1 MESLESLNSFKDVY
15 SDFKTD
21 LENKMSKQKGR
32 IKDGIVYGGCYDL
45 SVTKNKIVFYFHNE
59 DYQNHVFRMMAD
71 DTLPKIQE
79 KGRLLSIII
88 ENKSQ
93 REALPEKYRSFILEE
108 NAAEAKEAIA
118 CAEFIIAGN
127 GLPKYFVKK
136 KQQMVI
142 RFLSPVREKPG
153 RNWLAQNRIS
163 WFMNSS
169 LIFVKTEEEKR
180 ILERDYQLN
189 GFFEGEIAVISE
201 HLIKKN
207 WISDL
212 RQRISPNDQRIGDMR
227 ISRKKILILNGQG
240 MKEEGRMI
248 EIIADSLDP
257 SRYDMTLVMKK
268 AANIEDEEMNNLN
281 SNVRLIYRE
290 GSFSCSMEEYIDIQY
305 LLKNFHAFEDL
316 ERAYKFLNQRIVQ
329 RECRRLWGSVG
340 FDTVIYVGNHSAV
353 WPVIASGVKARK
365 KIRIESRNLKQE
377 EQRCQTKHKKQS
389 FRNMMQLYQLI
400 FDQIIFPSKADRMQA
415 VRQGFIMEGKGA
427 YFYYPTGNVIP
438 KRECSKSMIWYQN
451 HKFFTASEKMNACG
465 RGQIQLLPL
474 PDKKKKIYL
483 MDGNLQYIEGVLK
496 EIRKLTPQNTDIEL
510 MICAAEMYDMKQIR
524 EKYQTNSLKIID
536 RNMLTGSP
544 FMSEY
549 LNYFDGCITTPDWEF
564 SPIRISMEFLGK
576 EIFTY
581 ENHQLIRQAETCFN
595 SEQDYLNYMKKSW
608 EEILMKK

>member
-1 MESLESLNSFKDVY
+1 MESLNSFKDVY

-21 LENKMSKQKGR
+21 LEDKMTKQKGR
-32 IKDGIVYGGCYDL
+32 IKDGVVYGGCYDL
-45 SVTKNKIVFYFHNE
+45 PVIKSKIVFYFHNE
-59 DYQNHVFRMMAD
+59 DCRNHVFRIMTD
-71 DTLPKIQE
+71 YTLPEIQE
-79 KGRLLSIII
+79 REKLLSIII
-88 ENKSQ
+88 ENKTQ

-108 NAAEAKEAIA
+108 NTTEAKEAIA
-118 CAEFIIAGN
+118 RAEFIIAGS

-136 KQQMVI
+136 KQQTVI

-153 RNWLAQNRIS
+153 RDWLAQNRIS

-169 LIFVKTEEEKR
+169 MIFVKTEEEKR

-207 WISDL
+207 WISEL
-212 RQRISPNDQRIGDMR
+212 KQRISQHDQRTEDMDT
-227 ISRKKILILNGQG
+227 SRKKILILNGQG
-240 MKEEGRMI
+240 MREEGRMI

-257 SRYDMTLVMKK
+257 RRYDLTLAMKK
-268 AANIEDEEMNNLN
+268 KTNTEGGEINDLNANI
-281 SNVRLIYRE
+281 RLIYRE

-305 LLKNFHAFEDL
+305 LLKNFHAFDHL
-316 ERAYKFLNQRIVQ
+316 EKAYRFLNQKIVR
-329 RECRRLWGSVG
+329 RECRRLWGSAE
-340 FDTVIYVGNHSAV
+340 FDAVIYVGNHSAV
-353 WPVIASGVKARK
+353 WPAIASGVKAKK
-365 KIRIESRNLKQE
+365 KIRIESRNLEQE
-377 EQRCQTKHKKQS
+377 EQKCQTKNKKKS

-400 FDQIIFPSKADRMQA
+400 FDQMIFPSKADMRQA
-415 VRQGFIMEGKGA
+415 VRQGFIKEGKGA

>member
-1 MESLESLNSFKDVY
+1 MESLNSFKDVY

-21 LENKMSKQKGR
+21 LEDKMTKQKGR
-32 IKDGIVYGGCYDL
+32 IKDGVVYGGCYDL
-45 SVTKNKIVFYFHNE
+45 PVIKSKIVFYFHNE
-59 DYQNHVFRMMAD
+59 DCRNHVFRIMTD
-71 DTLPKIQE
+71 YTLPEIQE
-79 KGRLLSIII
+79 REKLLSIII
-88 ENKSQ
+88 ENKTQ

-108 NAAEAKEAIA
+108 NTTEAKEAIA
-118 CAEFIIAGN
+118 RAEFIIAGS

-136 KQQMVI
+136 KQQTVI

-153 RNWLAQNRIS
+153 RDWLAQNRIS

-169 LIFVKTEEEKR
+169 MIFVKTEEEKR

-207 WISDL
+207 WISEL
-212 RQRISPNDQRIGDMR
+212 KQRISQHDQRTEDMDT
-227 ISRKKILILNGQG
+227 SRKKILILNGQG
-240 MKEEGRMI
+240 MREEGRMI

-257 SRYDMTLVMKK
+257 RRYDLTLAMKK
-268 AANIEDEEMNNLN
+268 KTNTEGGEINDLNANI
-281 SNVRLIYRE
+281 RLIYRE

-305 LLKNFHAFEDL
+305 LLKNFHAFDHL
-316 ERAYKFLNQRIVQ
+316 EKAYRFLNQKIVR
-329 RECRRLWGSVG
+329 RECRRLWGSAE
-340 FDTVIYVGNHSAV
+340 FDAVIYVGNHSAV
-353 WPVIASGVKARK
+353 WPAIASGVKAKK
-365 KIRIESRNLKQE
+365 KIRIESRNLEQE
-377 EQRCQTKHKKQS
+377 EQKCQTKNKKKS

-400 FDQIIFPSKADRMQA
+400 FDQMIFPSKADMRQA
-415 VRQGFIMEGKGA
+415 VRQGFIKEGKGA

-438 KRECSKSMIWYQN
+438 KREYRENIIWHQN
-451 HKFFTASEKMNACG
+451 RKFFTASEKMNACG

-474 PDKKKKIYL
+474 PDEKQKTYL
-483 MDGNLQYIEGVLK
+483 IDGDLHCAEEVLK
-496 EIRKLTPQNTDIEL
+496 EIRKLSPQNKDVEL